1 MIVNL
6 YVDHML
12 STPPSSAEEV
22 WNATREHSRLFTDA
36 AARIGL
42 TPGEYTEF
50 RKSLL
55 DGKAVYVRLPR
66 RLDAMSGDRRG
77 SVYAVHNAVMT
88 TPVMGWRVALANGA
102 QVYVPQACGNLSLLR
117 PPVVAHAPKAR
128 PLAPIAKRAKLNE
141 AIATVP
147 KEVPVIA
154 TAPDAVAAP
163 VVPIVAMAPVAA
175 APVIAAAPR
184 GLFFLIPAI
193 LGGAIAGISH
203 GGGGSSPSVPACSFG
218 SNASGVCSK

>member
-12 STPPSSAEEV
+12 STPPASAEEV
-22 WNATREHSRLFTDA
+22 WNATREHSRLFSDA

-42 TPGEYTEF
+42 TPSEYTEF

-88 TPVMGWRVALANGA
+88 SRVMGWRVALANGA

-117 PPVVAHAPKAR
+117 PPAVARIPRALPPAPVAQRK
-128 PLAPIAKRAKLNE
+128 KLNE

-147 KEVPVIA
+147 KEVPVIVA
-154 TAPDAVAAP
+154 APEAAVAP
-163 VVPIVAMAPVAA
+163 VVPIVATAPIAA
-175 APVIAAAPR
+175 APVIAAGAPS
-184 GLFFLIPAI
+184 GLLFLVPAI
-193 LGGAIAGISH
+193 IGAIAGVSH
-203 GGGGSSPSVPACSFG
+203 GGGSSSPSVPACSSG
-218 SNASGVCSK
+218 SNGSGVCSK